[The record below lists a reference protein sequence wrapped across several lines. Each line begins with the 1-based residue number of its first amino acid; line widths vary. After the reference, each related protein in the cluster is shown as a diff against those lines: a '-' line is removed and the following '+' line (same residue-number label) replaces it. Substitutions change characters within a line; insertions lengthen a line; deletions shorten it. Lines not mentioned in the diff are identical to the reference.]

1 MARMK
6 HAPEPEFLTSDSA
19 ARALAEPNE
28 ILRTLV
34 GSSVHG
40 LSVAAQDDRDEMGI
54 CVEPFAHFFGLRDR
68 FQQWTARTKL
78 PGERSGPGDVDLV
91 VYSLA
96 KWARLAL
103 AGNPTILIPLF
114 APDSAIL
121 RITPRGRELRSMADA
136 FVGDQVFGRY
146 LGYMRQQRDRL
157 MNKVKMPSRP
167 ELIERYG
174 YDTKYAGHLLRLGH
188 QGLELVTTGTLTL
201 PMQEPI
207 RGRILDVRVGK
218 VSEADVLEE
227 ASALERSLEERM
239 RTHPLGPPDR
249 ERVERFV
256 LECYLSG
263 DPLAGSR

>member
-1 MARMK
+1 MNSVS
-6 HAPEPEFLTSDSA
+6 EPEFLTSDPA

-28 ILRTLV
+28 ILRCLV

-78 PGERSGPGDVDLV
+78 QGERSGPGDVDLV

-114 APDSAIL
+114 APESAVL
-121 RITPRGRELRSMADA
+121 RITARGRELRAMAGA
-136 FVGDQVFGRY
+136 FLGDPIFGRY
-146 LGYMRQQRDRL
+146 LGYMRRQRDRL
-157 MNKVKMPSRP
+157 TNRVKMPNRP

-174 YDTKYAGHLLRLGH
+174 FDTKYAGHVLRLGH
-188 QGLELVTTGTLTL
+188 QGLELVTQGRLTL
-201 PMQEPI
+201 PMPEPA
-207 RGRILDVRVGK
+207 RQRILDVRVGK
-218 VSEADVLEE
+218 VSEKDVLEE
-227 ASALERSLEERM
+227 AASLERALEERM

-256 LECYLSG
+256 LECYLSR
-263 DPLAGSR
+263 DPTGG